1 MIYKAENVDTD
12 KALEYIKSA
21 REYQKKEIA
30 IKIAELQGYLRGVEK
45 GLDIAEDIFS
55 CKNYEKNS
63 EF

>member
-12 KALEYIKSA
+12 KALAYIKDA

-30 IKIAELQGYLRGVEK
+30 IKIAELQGYLRG
-45 GLDIAEDIFS
+45 IFS